1 MVDKKFFKSI
11 KRRCMI
17 NIMKYMYI
25 YVLSKKIDKYNNR
38 LVDKNLQRRI
48 IISEGLIFCD
58 MKFFNIFF

>member
-1 MVDKKFFKSI
+1 MVDKKFLKSI
-11 KRRCMI
+11 KRNCVI
-17 NIMKYMYI
+17 NIMKYI

-48 IISEGLIFCD
+48 IISEGLIFWD

>member
-38 LVDKNLQRRI
+38 LVDK
-48 IISEGLIFCD
+48 
-58 MKFFNIFF
+58 KFIQKNYYK